1 MPNAFTMG
9 AVSDRGEIVNAPL
22 RQLYD
27 HWRELMPDSGG
38 LPRSADIRL
47 EQAADAQPHHW
58 WFDAVGTGTDFV
70 GRSFGEET
78 IRRYRIDL
86 TGRPLA
92 DLSRYPVIARVTLML
107 RHPFQEGRPFR
118 FWSETSL
125 IPDTD
130 VYDVE
135 ALSLPLADGEG
146 RLHSILGG
154 TVFNAK

>member
-1 MPNAFTMG
+1 VVG
-9 AVSDRGEIVNAPL
+9 AGK
-22 RQLYD
+22 
-27 HWRELMPDSGG
+27 
-38 LPRSADIRL
+38 
-47 EQAADAQPHHW
+47 
-58 WFDAVGTGTDFV
+58 DFA
-70 GRSFGEET
+70 GRSFGVET

-92 DLSRYPVIARVTLML
+92 DLSRNPVIARVTLML
-107 RHPFQEGRPFR
+107 RHPLQEARPFR

-146 RLHSILGG
+146 RLDSILGA
-154 TVFNAK
+154 TDFNAK